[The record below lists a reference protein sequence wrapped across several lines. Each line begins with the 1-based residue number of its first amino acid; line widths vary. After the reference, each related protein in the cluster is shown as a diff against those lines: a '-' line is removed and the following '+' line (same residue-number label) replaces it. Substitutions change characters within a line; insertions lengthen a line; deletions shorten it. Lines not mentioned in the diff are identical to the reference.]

1 VTLDDLDP
9 PSNPTPSPQF
19 NSDVHTDPSVADL
32 KSKKHFS
39 SSPSI
44 DLSSLPHRLQ
54 NHFDQHGLSNVIRPG
69 IIRVG
74 SVWERYHQDTSFSP
88 TRPFSLFH
96 QRDQQSEKQ
105 HAYDLLDALTRSGG
119 LSIEGA
125 MVHVVLTSAHHFDQ
139 SLLETVI
146 QKNENPLVRLE
157 ESLLVMG
164 SVIQERAIDE
174 LLESK

>member
-1 VTLDDLDP
+1 
-9 PSNPTPSPQF
+9 
-19 NSDVHTDPSVADL
+19 
-32 KSKKHFS
+32 
-39 SSPSI
+39 
-44 DLSSLPHRLQ
+44 
-54 NHFDQHGLSNVIRPG
+54 
-69 IIRVG
+69 
-74 SVWERYHQDTSFSP
+74 
-88 TRPFSLFH
+88 
-96 QRDQQSEKQ
+96 
-105 HAYDLLDALTRSGG
+105 
-119 LSIEGA
+119 